1 MLAAKRIP
9 IGYEL
14 HVCSDAFELGFG
26 TCVYLRAKYASGNYF
41 LKLFMAK
48 SRISPMRK
56 LSMRIRLEM
65 QGAVFGLHLSVA
77 VITELGLIVSKI
89 VYWCDSQTVL
99 QWIHSTSCIYHAFL
113 AYRVNEILESSS
125 ASQWRH
131 ILGDTNPSDDCS
143 RGIPATHLTPH
154 HRWFHGL
161 DFFLSA
167 AMFMAN

>member
-26 TCVYLRAKYASGNYF
+26 TCVYLRAKYATGNYF
-41 LKLFMAK
+41 LNLFMAK

-89 VYWCDSQTVL
+89 VYWCDYQTVL
-99 QWIHSTSCIYHAFL
+99 QWIPQSATSCIYHAFL

-125 ASQWRH
+125 ASQWR
-131 ILGDTNPSDDCS
+131 NS
-143 RGIPATHLTPH
+143 RNSTLTTSQMVP
-154 HRWFHGL
+154 R
-161 DFFLSA
+161 S
-167 AMFMAN
+167 